1 MNAIVNSPEHNTT
14 TLQLPEETETL
25 IKASIAENT
34 LKAYQRALQSLTV
47 WLAGKTLS
55 DALLAN
61 YITGLHETG
70 KSPATIGQVVAAVKW
85 QLKHQSQETI
95 NFPITQATLAGIRR
109 EGKDRGRG
117 QVDGLIWQDVER
129 VCVYAETEGT
139 LAGLRDS
146 AMIRLMSDCLLRI
159 SEESRQT
166 EIQEILKQVDDA
178 NAKAKRYAAEAEALS
193 RKVIAYRSEIQILR
207 ENTQLPQK
215 ARKVRIRKFKAMANH
230 ARDSTQRLKAWASV
244 S

>member
-1 MNAIVNSPEHNTT
+1 MKAIVNAESPNVA
-14 TLQLPEETETL
+14 LQLPEETQSL
-25 IKASIAENT
+25 IKASVAENT

-47 WLAGKTLS
+47 WLSGRTLS

-61 YITGLHETG
+61 YITVLHDNG

-109 EGKDRGRG
+109 EGRDRGRG

-139 LAGLRDS
+139 LAGLRDAS
-146 AMIRLMSDCLLRI
+146 MIRLMSDCLLRR
-159 SEESRQT
+159 SRRC
-166 EIQEILKQVDDA
+166 
-178 NAKAKRYAAEAEALS
+178 KRRRSQRNDTRRS
-193 RKVIAYRSEIQILR
+193 RL
-207 ENTQLPQK
+207 
-215 ARKVRIRKFKAMANH
+215 
-230 ARDSTQRLKAWASV
+230 
-244 S
+244 